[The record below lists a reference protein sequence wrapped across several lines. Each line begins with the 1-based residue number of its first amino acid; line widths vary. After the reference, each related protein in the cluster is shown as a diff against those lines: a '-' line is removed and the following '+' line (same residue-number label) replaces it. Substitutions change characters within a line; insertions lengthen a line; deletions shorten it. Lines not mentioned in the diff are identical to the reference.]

1 MIRLIKK
8 DSNGD
13 YLLKGEKMEF
23 IIKEISDKKEKE
35 KIAREILEDLTE
47 WFGLP
52 ESTED
57 YIKKSQDRLFLAC
70 LLESDPVGFM
80 VLNETSPD
88 CGEIFVMGIK
98 KKYHRQGLGKK
109 LNDRFEN
116 LAKKI
121 GYSYL
126 QVKTVETGRY
136 KEYNRTNSFYQAMG
150 YKKLEVF
157 PTLWDEAN
165 PCQIYVKFLG

>member
-1 MIRLIKK
+1 M
-8 DSNGD
+8 D
-13 YLLKGEKMEF
+13 F
-23 IIKEISDKKEKE
+23 IIKEISDIKEKE

-52 ESTED
+52 ESTEE
-57 YIKKSQDRLFLAC
+57 YITDSQDKPFLAC
-70 LLESDPVGFM
+70 FLRQEPIGFI

-88 CGEIFVMGIK
+88 CAEIFVMGIK
-98 KKYHRQGLGKK
+98 KKFHRQGLGEK

-116 LAKKI
+116 LAKKL

-126 QVKTVETGRY
+126 QVKTVETGCF
-136 KEYNRTNSFYQAMG
+136 KEYDRTNSFYQAMG

-165 PCQIYVKFLG
+165 PCQIYIKNLSD